1 MSAVITGLLDLLQ
14 WLAGTFANFA
24 SWLVNTIRAIAE
36 WVIRLVEYPLI
47 WLWNAFI
54 DALTWGLTFI
64 FWLLGHLLELPLGF
78 LTAFVQLLPNVPP
91 ELLYAA
97 DHYVIPAYNV
107 ANQIL
112 PLSEALAIASVWAVF
127 YGVMALW
134 RAVTFIRGGR

>member
-24 SWLVNTIRAIAE
+24 SWLISTIRAIAE

-54 DALTWGLTFI
+54 DSLTWGLTFI

-78 LTAFVQLLPNVPP
+78 LAALVQLLPSVPP
-91 ELLYAA
+91 ELVHAV
-97 DHYVIPAYNV
+97 DRYVIPAYNV

-112 PLSEALAIASVWAVF
+112 PLSEALAIASVWVAF

-134 RAVTFIRGGR
+134 RVVTFIRGGR